1 MAERLDLPDIAGRE
15 LLGLHRRVYK
25 TYWAWSDNRV
35 NWSFRRNRQDTVL
48 GWTLRFEE
56 RPKINSVRNFF
67 MQGNGAE
74 MLRLAACLATENG
87 IQVCAPIH
95 DAFLIMAPINRLQ
108 EDIRKMRTYMEEAS
122 SVILG
127 GFRLRT
133 DAHVF
138 IHPRSLQ
145 RSQGTWRR
153 DAQDRVE
160 ILMSENFLDSL
171 RMPEQDV
178 KAFFAE
184 RKAGGRASKRTS
196 RLWCKFDYENQL
208 ELARKLRVPAI
219 AVQAELYR
227 QWYKLPGND
236 KSRPIALGN
245 KIFRKLGFSHHDK
258 FRALKHLEEM
268 GFIEIAKRDRQTPS
282 VVVFHF

>member
-1 MAERLDLPDIAGRE
+1 
-15 LLGLHRRVYK
+15 
-25 TYWAWSDNRV
+25 
-35 NWSFRRNRQDTVL
+35 
-48 GWTLRFEE
+48 
-56 RPKINSVRNFF
+56 
-67 MQGNGAE
+67 
-74 MLRLAACLATENG
+74 
-87 IQVCAPIH
+87 
-95 DAFLIMAPINRLQ
+95 
-108 EDIRKMRTYMEEAS
+108 
-122 SVILG
+122 
-127 GFRLRT
+127 
-133 DAHVF
+133 
-138 IHPRSLQ
+138 
-145 RSQGTWRR
+145 
-153 DAQDRVE
+153 
-160 ILMSENFLDSL
+160 MSENFLDSL

-268 GFIEIAKRDRQTPS
+268 GFIEFAKRDHQTPS
-282 VVVFHF
+282 VVIFHF